1 MIEATRREKRKK
13 RMIIALVS
21 IFIALVL
28 IWILVSVIEN
38 ILIEKNKDENNKPI
52 AYNFYYADFEENI
65 FEDEEYTELIRG
77 EGLRYCD
84 MHSNVTVSIDENTID
99 NYGEDVKFFW
109 DFLQNIVNGDKDAY
123 NAMFSKEYFRSNPA
137 KEAFTMQKIYDSQ
150 ITKYSTEEIETT
162 NGNYTKYIYIVEYR
176 ILKNNGTF
184 RNDIGDGSRAQYI
197 TITNKSGEFLIDS
210 IGYIR
215 Y

>member
-1 MIEATRREKRKK
+1 
-13 RMIIALVS
+13 
-21 IFIALVL
+21 
-28 IWILVSVIEN
+28 
-38 ILIEKNKDENNKPI
+38 
-52 AYNFYYADFEENI
+52 
-65 FEDEEYTELIRG
+65 
-77 EGLRYCD
+77 
-84 MHSNVTVSIDENTID
+84 
-99 NYGEDVKFFW
+99 
-109 DFLQNIVNGDKDAY
+109 
-123 NAMFSKEYFRSNPA
+123 MFSKEYFRSNPA